1 MKRGINPDLVDQAT
15 AQDDEY
21 RSEEDEKALEDN
33 EFTSDP
39 ADETMSGESSMPR

>member
-1 MKRGINPDLVDQAT
+1 MTNIVLKKT
-15 AQDDEY
+15 K
-21 RSEEDEKALEDN
+21 KALEDN